1 MGKDSV
7 LKLVVEEVITWVVGR
22 ELVVGILLLFI
33 VDAVVMDSEVGAV
46 TGRGVI
52 EGVFVVVVDVLG
64 LGGVWLDG
72 VWLGGIGLNG
82 VGLGGVG
89 LGGVELGGILLL
101 RMKIII
107 SNYETP

>member
-46 TGRGVI
+46 TGRGVV
-52 EGVFVVVVDVLG
+52 EGLFVVVVDVLG
-64 LGGVWLDG
+64 LGGV
-72 VWLGGIGLNG
+72 GLNG
-82 VGLGGVG
+82 VGLGGVA
-89 LGGVELGGILLL
+89 LGDVGVEVALLPL
-101 RMKIII
+101 RH
-107 SNYETP
+107 